1 MFGQLNPAPKVIF
14 IQEAG
19 MLGQDPA
26 GALELLLPDFTAFLA
41 SSESDGKRRV
51 PRSHNASVV
60 TLVAKTLAPSVR
72 RIGRAPNGAA
82 LLVQVGE
89 VLPVN
94 TYLPAGL
101 DWASPHS
108 RVAEQADLTYDW
120 IADQLKGDLGTD
132 HWIVAGDFNE
142 TTRPAHRTSGGQRDS
157 LNTEART
164 CRSSRGSRLEEFLFR
179 VGGTDLNNGVHTF
192 ARVDPPHCWTDLC
205 ARGSRHTRCPST
217 RCSPPP
223 ARTMTR

>member
-1 MFGQLNPAPKVIF
+1 MWGVGPKVDPIPIEATFLTLNVNRRLVDKCEELSAMFGQLNPAPKVIF

-89 VLPVN
+89 VLLVN
-94 TYLPAGL
+94 TYLPADL

-108 RVAEQADLTYDW
+108 RVAEQADLTYEW

-132 HWIVAGDFNE
+132 H
-142 TTRPAHRTSGGQRDS
+142 
-157 LNTEART
+157 
-164 CRSSRGSRLEEFLFR
+164 
-179 VGGTDLNNGVHTF
+179 
-192 ARVDPPHCWTDLC
+192 
-205 ARGSRHTRCPST
+205 
-217 RCSPPP
+217 
-223 ARTMTR
+223 